1 MSNKILNVV
10 IFAVGAAIGSAV
22 TWKLVKTKYQQLADE
37 EIASV
42 KEVYSRRN
50 KEKKEDVTIVKGE
63 ISLED
68 YKKMLG
74 DLKYG
79 LEQEESTSEGKEE
92 AAVVVDFNEPYVIT
106 PEEFGENEDY
116 ETVSWT
122 YYADEILADE
132 ANNAVSDFDNTV
144 GDDFFNHF
152 GEYESDSVFIR
163 NDKTK
168 TDYEILLDLKTYAQ
182 SKATMSTTAYEE

>member
-50 KEKKEDVTIVKGE
+50 KEKKEDVTIVKNE
-63 ISLED
+63 ISFED

-182 SKATMSTTAYEE
+182 SKATMSPTAYEE

>member
-1 MSNKILNVV
+1 MNNKFLNVV

-22 TWKLVKTKYQQLADE
+22 TWKLVKDKYQQLADE

-50 KEKKEDVTIVKGE
+50 KEKTEKKEPDASNE
-63 ISLED
+63 FSLEE
-68 YKKMLG
+68 YKSKL
-74 DLKYG
+74 DELKYG
-79 LEQEESTSEGKEE
+79 MDDETKAKEGT
-92 AAVVVDFNEPYVIT
+92 AVVVDFNEPYVIT
-106 PEEFGENEDY
+106 PEEFGENDDY

-122 YYADEILADE
+122 YYTDGILADE
-132 ANNAVSDFDNTV
+132 SNTAVSDFDNTV

-152 GEYESDSVFIR
+152 GEYENDSVFIR

-168 TDYEILLDLKTYAQ
+168 IDYEILMDLKTYSE
-182 SKATMSTTAYEE
+182 SKATMSHPAYE